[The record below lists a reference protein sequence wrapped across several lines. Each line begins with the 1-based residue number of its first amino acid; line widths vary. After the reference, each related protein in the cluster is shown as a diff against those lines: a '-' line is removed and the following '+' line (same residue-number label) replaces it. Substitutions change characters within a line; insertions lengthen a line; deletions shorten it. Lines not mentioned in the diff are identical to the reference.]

1 MVAVKL
7 PGIMYGSIMFEN
19 ILSIIV
25 LEWLVIVVGCKI
37 KGINESDASESKNL
51 LVGLCSL

>member
-7 PGIMYGSIMFEN
+7 PDMSGSMFEN
-19 ILSIIV
+19 ILSIIRV
-25 LEWLVIVVGCKI
+25 LELLVILFGCNI
-37 KGINESDASESKNL
+37 KGINELDSSESKDS